1 MKSNF
6 EMNNSGSDEKE
17 KFQKDQNEKL
27 IHSLKAK
34 IKKVNVETKKLSIA
48 YSEEIKQKN
57 ESQQLLQKCI
67 EDLKFEINK
76 KQKDI
81 NNFRLKY

>member
-81 NNFRLKY
+81 NNFSNL

>member
-17 KFQKDQNEKL
+17 KFQKDQNKQL
-27 IHSLKAK
+27 IYSLKAK
-34 IKKVNVETKKLSIA
+34 IKKVNVEIKKHSIA
-48 YSEEIKQKN
+48 YNEEIKQKN
-57 ESQQLLQKCI
+57 ESLQALQKCI

-81 NNFRLKY
+81 NNFSNL

>member
-1 MKSNF
+1 
-6 EMNNSGSDEKE
+6 MNNSGSDEKE

-81 NNFRLKY
+81 NNFSNL

>member
-27 IHSLKAK
+27 IYSLKAK

-81 NNFRLKY
+81 NNFSNL

>member
-1 MKSNF
+1 M
-6 EMNNSGSDEKE
+6 
-17 KFQKDQNEKL
+17 
-27 IHSLKAK
+27 
-34 IKKVNVETKKLSIA
+34 NVETKKLSIA

-81 NNFRLKY
+81 NNFSNL

>member
-34 IKKVNVETKKLSIA
+34 IKKVNVETKILSIA
-48 YSEEIKQKN
+48 YEEIKKKN

-81 NNFRLKY
+81 NNFRLKQ